1 MPPQVSMLN
10 TSCLNKE
17 SISKCLGK
25 ILKRNGVMKSPES
38 IHIKNGTEKLIKVN
52 LYRPISKQVRMVPVK
67 KAITKKVF
75 STVISRALKNDL
87 NFVNV
92 WVIEVSE

>member
-17 SISKCLGK
+17 SIAKYLGK
-25 ILKRNGVMKSPES
+25 ILKRNGVAESPES
-38 IHIKNGTEKLIKVN
+38 TQIKNGIEKLIKVS
-52 LYRPISKQVRMVPVK
+52 LYKPISKQVRVMPVK
-67 KAITKKVF
+67 NAIVKKVF
-75 STVISRALKNDL
+75 STVISRAFKTDL

-92 WVIEVSE
+92 